1 VTRRMLGTLLSG
13 PTDDRWLRHHPKVL
27 AFEFAS
33 SAKRPDKANA
43 IDLYVSGNI
52 PDTKVEKEQYEAT
65 FKSIPEPL
73 SEHERIEFMQK
84 LNNVTCSS
92 DAFFPFPDNI
102 HRLAK
107 VVPLIILISVWRKVC
122 RRPRRKCPGYHRA
135 RYCR

>member
-1 VTRRMLGTLLSG
+1 MA
-13 PTDDRWLRHHPKVL
+13 RWLRHHPKVL
-27 AFEFAS
+27 AIEFAS

-52 PDTKVEKEQYEAT
+52 PETKAEREQYEAT
-65 FKSIPEPL
+65 FKTVPEPL
-73 SEHERIEFMQK
+73 TAHEREDFLKQ
-84 LNNVTCSS
+84 LDNVAVSS

-107 VVPLIILISVWRKVC
+107 VVPPFMIFLTTVWRKIYC
-122 RRPRRKCPGYHRA
+122 CTRRKCPGYHRA